1 MFYYYGKSVKDI
13 NIIIKAIE
21 GLFKCL
27 TEDESALVRIK
38 AAIALNP
45 ILSHPNSKKLL

>member
-1 MFYYYGKSVKDI
+1 MIV
-13 NIIIKAIE
+13 KAIE
-21 GLFKCL
+21 GLFRCL

-45 ILSHPNSKKLL
+45 IISHENSKKLL